1 MEMWYERHLRMRAGQ
16 PAVIRFLLWVGF
28 VKFGRKSNVID
39 LDIYVQTG
47 RYEYLYPEAIVW
59 PFDAPSWPS
68 FKWHLRCPGQR
79 VYVFR
84 NLPGVIKWLPG
95 RLLPMRWGF
104 GICGFEFGDRG

>member
-16 PAVIRFLLWVGF
+16 PLFIRFLLWVGF
-28 VKFGRKSNVID
+28 VKFGRGPYGFCIQSG
-39 LDIYVQTG
+39 QTTP
-47 RYEYLYPEAIVW
+47 LYSERIIW
-59 PFDAPSWPS
+59 PFHAPP
-68 FKWHLRCPGQR
+68 WHRFVYYLRAGPR

-95 RLLPMRWGF
+95 RVLPMRWGF